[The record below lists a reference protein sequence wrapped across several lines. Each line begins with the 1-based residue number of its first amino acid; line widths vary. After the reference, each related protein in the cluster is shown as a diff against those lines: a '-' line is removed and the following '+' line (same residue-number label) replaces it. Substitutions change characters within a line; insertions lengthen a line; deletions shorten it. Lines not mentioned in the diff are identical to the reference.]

1 MITSK
6 DVRNKRFE
14 KAAFGYKQE
23 EIDEFF
29 AQLEAELDEMERER
43 AEANNKIQVLADK
56 VREYMRDEDALKDA
70 LLGAQKQGHL
80 VIADAQEK
88 ADQIMAEAQ
97 AKAAALEDEAV
108 RQHAIKMEQNRAEI
122 AKEKEA
128 LIEAQRQVAD
138 FKKSLFDMYKSHL
151 ELISSMPETVDEE
164 TEAEEAAPAET
175 ADEVAA
181 AVTGEAAE
189 ETAAEIAP
197 AVEKSIEATAEI
209 PVTEIEETIVSE

>member
-43 AEANNKIQVLADK
+43 AESNNKIQILADK
-56 VREYMRDEDALKDA
+56 VREYMKDEDALKDA
-70 LLGAQKQGHL
+70 LLGAQKQGHQ
-80 VIADAQEK
+80 VIAEAREK
-88 ADQIMAEAQ
+88 ADQIVAEAQ
-97 AKAAALEDEAV
+97 AKADALVDEAT
-108 RQHAIKMEQNRAEI
+108 RQHEEAMERNRAEI

-128 LIEAQRQVAD
+128 LIVAQQQVAD

-151 ELISSMPETVDEE
+151 ELISSMPESFDEDEE
-164 TEAEEAAPAET
+164 TEPESAE
-175 ADEVAA
+175 DIAA
-181 AVTGEAAE
+181 AVADEHEAAKAIKGAYE
-189 ETAAEIAP
+189 SRFNEAA
-197 AVEKSIEATAEI
+197 K
-209 PVTEIEETIVSE
+209 

>member
-43 AEANNKIQVLADK
+43 AESNNKIMVLADK

-70 LLGAQKQGHL
+70 LLGAQKQGHQ
-80 VIADAQEK
+80 VISEAREK
-88 ADQIMAEAQ
+88 ADAIIAEAQ
-97 AKAAALEDEAV
+97 AKADELEDEAV
-108 RQHAIKMEQNRAEI
+108 RQHAEAMERNRAEI

-128 LIEAQRQVAD
+128 LIIAQQQVAD

-151 ELISSMPETVDEE
+151 ELISSMPETFEE
-164 TEAEEAAPAET
+164 TEEEPETAEEIAAS
-175 ADEVAA
+175 VAPENEGSDSA
-181 AVTGEAAE
+181 RAIKGAYESKFGEAE
-189 ETAAEIAP
+189 N
-197 AVEKSIEATAEI
+197 K
-209 PVTEIEETIVSE
+209 

>member
-70 LLGAQKQGHL
+70 LLGAQRQGHL
-80 VIADAQEK
+80 VIAEAQEK
-88 ADQIMAEAQ
+88 ADQIIAEAQ
-97 AKAAALEDEAV
+97 ERAAVLEDEAG
-108 RQHAIKMEQNRAEI
+108 RQHQIKMEQNRLEI
-122 AKEKEA
+122 QREKQA
-128 LIEAQRQVAD
+128 LIDAQQQVAD

-151 ELISSMPETVDEE
+151 ELISTMPETVDYGEPETAEE
-164 TEAEEAAPAET
+164 IANAVASEKAAENEEAEEKET
-175 ADEVAA
+175 
-181 AVTGEAAE
+181 
-189 ETAAEIAP
+189 
-197 AVEKSIEATAEI
+197 VEFN
-209 PVTEIEETIVSE
+209 